1 MCGVKF
7 LERKDN
13 EREILYA
20 YRLRKQNYF
29 ALIQVDGYWVVFV
42 ELCLMFECEFIQ
54 KKRSYLCHYQAAPN
68 SVHRVRPA

>member
-20 YRLRKQNYF
+20 YRLRKQNCF
-29 ALIQVDGYWVVFV
+29 ALIQVDWVVCKFV
-42 ELCLMFECEFIQ
+42 ELCLMFEYEFIQ
-54 KKRSYLCHYQAAPN
+54 KKRSYLYCYPAAPN
-68 SVHRVRPA
+68 SVHRVRLA